1 MLFDLTAVIKAETGM
16 LANPGHF
23 SAYKRQINAVVLGLN
38 FLPLKGNTALCHC
51 QPPKREA
58 QQHLEQGGLATATL
72 AHNRKGLPL
81 CKREGD
87 PIENDF
93 IC

>member
-1 MLFDLTAVIKAETGM
+1 MLFDLTAVIEAETGM
-16 LANPGHF
+16 LTNPGHF
-23 SAYKRQINAVVLGLN
+23 SAHKRQINAVVMGLN

-58 QQHLEQGGLATATL
+58 QQHLEQGRLATAAL

>member
-1 MLFDLTAVIKAETGM
+1 MLFDLTAVIEAETGM
-16 LANPGHF
+16 LTNPGHF
-23 SAYKRQINAVVLGLN
+23 SAHKRQINAMVLGLN
-38 FLPLKGNTALCHC
+38 LLPCKDHTAPCYF
-51 QPPKREA
+51 QPPEWEA
-58 QQHLEQGGLATATL
+58 QQHLEQGRLATAAL

>member
-23 SAYKRQINAVVLGLN
+23 SANKRQINTVVLGPDL
-38 FLPLKGNTALCHC
+38 LPVKDNTALCHC
-51 QPPKREA
+51 QPPEWET

-81 CKREGD
+81 SKREGD
-87 PIENDF
+87 PVENDF

>member
-1 MLFDLTAVIKAETGM
+1 MLFDLTAVIEAETGM
-16 LANPGHF
+16 LTNPGHF
-23 SAYKRQINAVVLGLN
+23 SAYKRQINAMVLGMNL
-38 FLPLKGNTALCHC
+38 LPFKDHTAPCYC
-51 QPPKREA
+51 QPPEWETK
-58 QQHLEQGGLATATL
+58 QHLEQGGLATATL

-81 CKREGD
+81 SKREGD